1 MLINAGFAPTN
12 EAIVAGGKLVFGAEA
27 SWTNTTDKGANVA
40 APIALEGT
48 ELEVVSGKIMKMG
61 RLSRVEGN
69 AKLTVGA
76 GGAFEFQDSS
86 DCATGWDAGA
96 TLEIEVAD
104 GGCVKFGSNSTA
116 LTDAQCAVL
125 RLNGK
130 AATLNNRGEVC
141 GIGFFIIVR

>member
-1 MLINAGFAPTN
+1 M
-12 EAIVAGGKLVFGAEA
+12 
-27 SWTNTTDKGANVA
+27 
-40 APIALEGT
+40 
-48 ELEVVSGKIMKMG
+48 
-61 RLSRVEGN
+61 
-69 AKLTVGA
+69 
-76 GGAFEFQDSS
+76 QDLRQQ
-86 DCATGWDAGA
+86 TKGA

-104 GGCVKFGSNSTA
+104 GCVKFGSNSSA